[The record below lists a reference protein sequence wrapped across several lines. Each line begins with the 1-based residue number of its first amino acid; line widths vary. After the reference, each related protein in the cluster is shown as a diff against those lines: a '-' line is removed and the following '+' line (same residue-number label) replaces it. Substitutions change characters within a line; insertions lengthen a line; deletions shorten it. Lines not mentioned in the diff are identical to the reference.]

1 MAEVLEVLIMFM
13 KIMFYGAGAIISIMA
28 FCTVAYAA
36 AIVIKSALQ
45 AALQG
50 IKERLEE
57 RQQEKGKEKSGKK
70 KSRGKEKK

>member
-13 KIMFYGAGAIISIMA
+13 KIMFCGAGAIISIMA
-28 FCTVAYAA
+28 FCAVAYAA

-57 RQQEKGKEKSGKK
+57 RQQGRRKEKWS
-70 KSRGKEKK
+70 SRR